1 MREFNF
7 DVNFLDPGD
16 IITKSGGGGSYK
28 VVSAETHVYFKDQLV
43 IRKDV
48 RLREI
53 TGINGAKI
61 DVSIKS

>member
-16 IITKSGGGGSYK
+16 IITKSGGGSYK